1 MCPKFRSHFK
11 STRIILLLFFKSQTV
26 QNMQSVI
33 LFCFTKQVKRGN
45 YTDVTDESERSWL
58 MTHIIWLTNVYGPC
72 TRNVLSSISLHLQNF
87 QLNHTDTTDII
98 IQQEIGCHITS
109 SPILI
114 LFALLMLIADIWHK
128 HKFLCICK
136 LGTTFFYLVG
146 ILRGRKIPDYRFV

>member
-11 STRIILLLFFKSQTV
+11 STRVVLLLFLKSQTV
-26 QNMQSVI
+26 CTKHGSSYSI
-33 LFCFTKQVKRGN
+33 LLHKASKEGKLYGC
-45 YTDVTDESERSWL
+45 ERWEV

-72 TRNVLSSISLHLQNF
+72 TRNVLYSFSLHLQNF